1 MRTMEK
7 TFSIIIPCFNE
18 EKQIGAVLDALVD
31 HVKTRG
37 YNTEIVVVNDGST
50 DATSSVLASRPVTV
64 ITHPHNRGYGASL
77 KTGAAVAK
85 YDWLLFYDADGQH
98 SPELIDT
105 LVAAVGENDM
115 VVGARQ
121 GYQGPLVRQPG
132 KWLIRKVAEY
142 LSGHKIPDFNSGLR
156 LVSKALFNEFRN
168 LYPDGFSLSTTI
180 TIAALKN
187 HYRVQY
193 VPISIAKRGGK
204 STVRWNDAVTTLM
217 LVSRLIVVFSPLK
230 LFTTI
235 SSIMFVVGL
244 LSLVNDLLQLNLN
257 EATLFLIISALLI
270 FLFGLLSDQI
280 ADLRRRL

>member
-1 MRTMEK
+1 MEK
-7 TFSIIIPCFNE
+7 AFSIIIPCFNE
-18 EKQIGAVLDALVD
+18 EKQIGSVLDTLLAYL
-31 HVKTRG
+31 KTRV
-37 YNTEIVVVNDGST
+37 YTTEIIVVNDGST
-50 DATSSVLASRPVTV
+50 DATSSVLASKPVNV

-77 KTGAAVAK
+77 KTGAAAAQ

-98 SPELIDT
+98 RPDLIET
-105 LVAAVGENDM
+105 LVASLGQNDM

-142 LSGHKIPDFNSGLR
+142 LSGHTIPDFNSGLR
-156 LVSKALFNEFRN
+156 LVSKTLFDEFRN

-187 HYRVQY
+187 HYRVHY
-193 VPISIAKRGGK
+193 VPISISKRGGK

-217 LVSRLIVVFSPLK
+217 LVSRLIVIFSPLK

-235 SSIMFVVGL
+235 SSVLFIFGL
-244 LSLVNDLLQLNLN
+244 LSLINDLFQFNLN

-270 FLFGLLSDQI
+270 FLFGLLADQI